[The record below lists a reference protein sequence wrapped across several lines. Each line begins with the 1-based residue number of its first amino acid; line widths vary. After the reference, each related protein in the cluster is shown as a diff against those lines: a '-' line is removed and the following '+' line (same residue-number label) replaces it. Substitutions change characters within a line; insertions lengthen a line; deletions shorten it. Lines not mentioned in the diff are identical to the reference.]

1 MKILMIGAHQDDNEF
16 RCGGTAYKLTQTGHT
31 VKFLSLTNG
40 CGGHHLLTAEE
51 TVAVRAKESAE
62 VAKLLGIEYEI
73 WSDQDDCALVADL
86 PTRRRLI
93 RCIRSFAPDVII
105 THRTNDY
112 HPDHRACALLVQDAS
127 YMLIVPHE
135 CPEAAALRVMPVI
148 MYYEDSF
155 TEPEFKLEF
164 IVGIDEVIDIKLQIA
179 RLNAS
184 QVYEWLPYTNGET
197 VPTDEK
203 ARFEWLKGMNTDST
217 HTDQEIMSL
226 PRGYAVRFAK
236 PAAKF
241 RDKLIEKYG
250 KEKGARIRYAEAFGL
265 CPYGGALNE
274 EVKGLFDKL

>member
-1 MKILMIGAHQDDNEF
+1 MLGCHACSTMPA
-16 RCGGTAYKLTQTGHT
+16 RSSSTAAD
-31 VKFLSLTNG
+31 SLPPRNPPI
-40 CGGHHLLTAEE
+40 AV
-51 TVAVRAKESAE
+51 VAAS
-62 VAKLLGIEYEI
+62 
-73 WSDQDDCALVADL
+73 
-86 PTRRRLI
+86 RRRKPCVLM
-93 RCIRSFAPDVII
+93 S
-105 THRTNDY
+105 
-112 HPDHRACALLVQDAS
+112 
-127 YMLIVPHE
+127 
-135 CPEAAALRVMPVI
+135 LRVMPVI

-217 HTDQEIMSL
+217 HTDREIMSL

-274 EVKGLFDKL
+274 EVKGLFGKL